1 MAATGPVA
9 VGTRGTIA
17 SLVRKEVEYCHSLQ
31 QESSSPA
38 QEQISGRDSGMSFGF
53 LRIAW
58 GRKKGKVVGVFH
70 PSICSVARVEDSYQT
85 NGKGGFNY
93 TLLED
98 EFENVNIQQ

>member
-17 SLVRKEVEYCHSLQ
+17 SLVRKEVEYFHGLER
-31 QESSSPA
+31 ESSSPA
-38 QEQISGRDSGMSFGF
+38 REQVSGRDSGTSFGF

-58 GRKKGKVVGVFH
+58 GRKKRKGAGAFR
-70 PSICSVARVEDSYQT
+70 PSICSVARVEDSHRT
-85 NGKGGFNY
+85 NGNREFNY

-98 EFENVNIQQ
+98 ELGNVNI

>member
-17 SLVRKEVEYCHSLQ
+17 SLVRKEVEYFHGLE

-38 QEQISGRDSGMSFGF
+38 QEQISGRVSGTSFGF
-53 LRIAW
+53 PRIAW
-58 GRKKGKVVGVFH
+58 GRKKRKGMGMFR
-70 PSICSVARVEDSYQT
+70 PSICSVAQVEDSYRT
-85 NGKGGFNY
+85 NGNRGFDY

-98 EFENVNIQQ
+98 KFENVNI